1 MTDNAITVVG
11 ADWCHGCQTVLEA
24 LEDKDIQHRYL
35 RIPPGQAGWE
45 LVEALTGRRAL
56 PVIFYNAG
64 HPKKFLQMLNKLGE
78 THEVS
83 E

>member
-1 MTDNAITVVG
+1 MITVVG
-11 ADWCHGCQTVLEA
+11 ADWCYGCQTVLEA

-35 RIPPGQAGWE
+35 RIPPGKAGWD

-56 PVIFYNAG
+56 PIIFYNAG
-64 HPKKFLQMLNKLGE
+64 HPKKFLHMISKLGE